1 MSDQPFMG
9 PVAARTVQTQCTNWN
24 AYGLAQIWQMVEHE
38 DGRISW
44 DQVAAWNR
52 MQSLCTFQAARLRN
66 AALELANLWP
76 PDGSDAARLF
86 QAVVLNLA
94 SSLDE
99 DAMAAGVNANALSRL
114 TEKVATTRQEVA
126 QLVDQLQ
133 ARQAEQQERQRA
145 RIPGMPDGGLFDSQR
160 TELDKAA
167 RRIMQE
173 ADVDAAVATA
183 EFHIVPV
190 PTSWSAFDF
199 STGWYGKQFLAVPLG
214 WPTLQMRS
222 FT

>member
-1 MSDQPFMG
+1 M
-9 PVAARTVQTQCTNWN
+9 
-24 AYGLAQIWQMVEHE
+24 
-38 DGRISW
+38 
-44 DQVAAWNR
+44 
-52 MQSLCTFQAARLRN
+52 
-66 AALELANLWP
+66 
-76 PDGSDAARLF
+76 
-86 QAVVLNLA
+86 VLNLA

-145 RIPGMPDGGLFDSQR
+145 RIPGMPDGGLFDNQR

-173 ADVDAAVATA
+173 ADVDAAMATA
-183 EFHIVPV
+183 DFRV
-190 PTSWSAFDF
+190 SAPYLPPDATREE
-199 STGWYGKQFLAVPLG
+199 TGAGSNSGGSAGVADP
-214 WPTLQMRS
+214 
-222 FT
+222 